1 MSNNLLTEV
10 SRISEIIYGTSQ
22 SLLNEGAIA
31 NAFKDIAEAEI
42 QKIIRAEIKKAIKA
56 GAKDANN
63 AAKNSLESIQSSVL
77 KKTGLKELTSTQ
89 ISALRTEA
97 AIIAKEEAE
106 AASKKTAQTAT
117 KTAQVGAKTGAK
129 TAKSTGSRAG
139 TVVSRGSSQNVNRM
153 VQNLTI
159 NLGNDVKA
167 AIKGPVSKVAKTSK
181 GGTKTLKTVKEVTE
195 AEVKALDNAV
205 SKGAKEELEQGV
217 KQNWS
222 WAKASKWAAG
232 IGIGLGT
239 LWLLYYFMSSD
250 NVPVPDDIP
259 VEPPVDPV
267 VNPRKYRDCE
277 NEPVQTYGCKS
288 TLIRQVQDCLGVVI
302 DGIWGPKTNI
312 AISANAAK
320 FLAGFTKEDIKEICS
335 SSSNKIEDKT
345 TDREKIID
353 PEDVGALAVTTGNA
367 TAQDVGTAAA
377 TTGSATA
384 QASPT
389 TGSEISGG
397 RTSPSDKASFFN
409 PNLMD

>member
-10 SRISEIIYGTSQ
+10 SRISEIIYGSSQ
-22 SLLNEGAIA
+22 SLINEGAIA
-31 NAFKDIAEAEI
+31 KVFKDIAEEEI
-42 QKIIRAEIKKAIKA
+42 KKIITAEIKKAIKA
-56 GAKDANN
+56 GAKDASA
-63 AAKNSLESIQSSVL
+63 AAKESIESSVL
-77 KKTGLKELTSTQ
+77 KKTGLQVLTGPQ
-89 ISALRTEA
+89 KSALKTEA

-106 AASKKTAQTAT
+106 AAAKKTAQTAT
-117 KTAQVGAKTGAK
+117 KTAQTGAK
-129 TAKSTGSRAG
+129 TAG
-139 TVVSRGSSQNVNRM
+139 TVVSRGSSQNVNKV

-159 NLGNDVKA
+159 TLGNDVKA

-195 AEVKALDNAV
+195 AEAKALDNAV

-277 NEPVQTYGCKS
+277 NEPVQTYGCTS

-302 DGIWGPKTNI
+302 DGKWGPKTNI

-384 QASPT
+384 QASTT
-389 TGSEISGG
+389 TGGTASPTNKSSFTSGG
-397 RTSPSDKASFFN
+397 FD
-409 PNLMD
+409 PNITD

>member
-10 SRISEIIYGTSQ
+10 SRISEIIKGTSQ

-31 NAFKDIAEAEI
+31 NVFKNIAEAEI
-42 QKIIRAEIKKAIKA
+42 QKIIRAEIKNAIKA
-56 GAKDANN
+56 GAKDAST
-63 AAKNSLESIQSSVL
+63 AAKNSLESIESSVL
-77 KKTGLKELTSTQ
+77 KKTGLGTLTSPQ
-89 ISALRTEA
+89 KSALRTEA
-97 AIIAKEEAE
+97 ATIAKEEAE

-117 KTAQVGAKTGAK
+117 KTAQTGAK
-129 TAKSTGSRAG
+129 GAKSTGSRAG

-181 GGTKTLKTVKEVTE
+181 GSTKTLKTVKEVTE

-389 TGSEISGG
+389 TGSETSGG

>member
-22 SLLNEGAIA
+22 SLLNEGGITKV
-31 NAFKDIAEAEI
+31 FTDIAEAEI
-42 QKIIRAEIKKAIKA
+42 QKIIRAEIKNAIKA
-56 GAKDANN
+56 GVKEADEAVQK
-63 AAKNSLESIQSSVL
+63 SLGGIESKVL
-77 KKTGLKELTSTQ
+77 KKTGLVTLTGPQ
-89 ISALRTEA
+89 KSALRTEA

-117 KTAQVGAKTGAK
+117 KTAQTGAKTGAK
-129 TAKSTGSRAG
+129 TGKSAGSRAG

-181 GGTKTLKTVKEVTE
+181 GTTKTLKTVKKVTE
-195 AEVKALDNAV
+195 AEVKVLDNAV
-205 SKGAKEELEQGV
+205 SQGAKEELEQGI
-217 KQNWS
+217 KQGWS
-222 WAKASKWAAG
+222 WARASKWAAG
-232 IGIGLGT
+232 IGLGLGA

-267 VNPRKYRDCE
+267 VNPKKYRDCE

-288 TLIRQVQDCLGVVI
+288 SLIRQVQDCLGVVI

-312 AISANAAK
+312 AISANASK
-320 FLAGFTKEDIKEICS
+320 FLAGFTKDDIKEICS

-353 PEDVGALAVTTGNA
+353 PEDVGAVASTGSA
-367 TAQDVGTAAA
+367 T
-377 TTGSATA
+377 TTGSPTA

-389 TGSEISGG
+389 IGSETSGG